1 MFGGGGCYIADNDS
15 VDIFPHVV
23 KAFNNENHSKI
34 LVIISDEMGGNG
46 GLPEIIKQ
54 LNAANIETYVMGVS
68 GRVGAHETIAKKT
81 GGKFWDIY
89 RNRGCQDFSELLKN
103 AADEI
108 VNSIAKKMREAGLS
122 EEFIANHTSVEVK
135 KPSFSFGKKSKPSFT
150 FGKKL

>member
-23 KAFNNENHSKI
+23 KTFNNHTHSKI

-46 GLPEIIKQ
+46 GLSEIIKQ
-54 LNAANIETYVMGVS
+54 LNTANIETYVMGVP
-68 GRVGAHETIAKKT
+68 GTHGAHETIAKET
-81 GGKFWDIY
+81 GGRFWDIY

-108 VNSIAKKMREAGLS
+108 VNSIARKMREAGLS
-122 EEFIANHTSVEVK
+122 DEYIESHTTTENK
-135 KPSFSFGKKSKPSFT
+135 KPTFTFGYKIKPSFT
-150 FGKKL
+150 FGEKQ